1 MQIPDNYQY
10 DAASGLYYRQQIV
23 FNEAGQPQKQ
33 VFWLNAE
40 TGLEQ
45 EAFYDLEI
53 PPGFSPYGDNKLYYR
68 NELATDPAS
77 GAQIQKVTYYELA
90 SGEFYEVDYPLDN
103 PTEQPPY
110 GGGQATVS
118 GGYNSQGSPQAEQA
132 YPDNASYMTQSP
144 HTNLG
149 YYETTPEEKKR
160 NNRVIGIIVGVILLL
175 ICLPFVIITIWLSSL
190 SDDPDYSQEF
200 GTEVIINHDNNE
212 IQEPQIDS
220 TIPIIDGNN
229 NQDIIIP
236 HNDQVQLFITY
247 DSPNRGD
254 IVLKGLNLS
263 DQYFISSDFAAA
275 NDIYGEYTMLYEW
288 AINFYTDD
296 AATEGY
302 QVSLN
307 YFGDAGYDHSISM
320 QDLEADSWAFG
331 LDFGYDYLDTLDYT
345 FNYGA
350 DGNLYINFLDVH
362 FDDESFNFEKVEEI
376 VISTYEMG
384 TSDYFEVEVIIN
396 ERQPFSEDK

>member
-10 DAASGLYYRQQIV
+10 DAASGLYYRQEIII
-23 FNEAGQPQKQ
+23 NSAGQPQKQ

-68 NELATDPAS
+68 NELTYDPAS

-90 SGEFYEVDYPLDN
+90 SGEFYEVDYPL
-103 PTEQPPY
+103 TQTAEQPN
-110 GGGQATVS
+110 GGTNSAAS
-118 GGYNSQGSPQAEQA
+118 GSYNSQGSNQPQQA
-132 YPDNASYMTQSP
+132 YPDNATYMTQSP

-160 NNRVIGIIVGVILLL
+160 NNRTIGIIVGIVLLL
-175 ICLPFVIITIWLSSL
+175 ICLPFVIISIWLSSL
-190 SDDPDYSQEF
+190 SVDHNYTQDMAPE
-200 GTEVIINHDNNE
+200 IIFNHDVASE
-212 IQEPQIDS
+212 EPQVDS
-220 TIPIIDGNN
+220 TMPIIDDGNSN
-229 NQDIIIP
+229 NIHIP
-236 HNDQVQLFITY
+236 SNDQIQLFITY
-247 DSPNRGD
+247 DSPNRAD
-254 IVLKGLNLS
+254 IVLKGLDLS
-263 DQYFISSDFAAA
+263 EQYFISSDFAAA
-275 NDIYGEYTMLYEW
+275 NDIYGDYTMLYEW

-296 AATEGY
+296 EATEGY

-320 QDLEADSWAFG
+320 QDLEADSWS
-331 LDFGYDYLDTLDYT
+331 FGYDYGYNYLDTLTYVY
-345 FNYGA
+345 NYSA
-350 DGNLYINFLDVH
+350 DGELYINFLDVH
-362 FDDESFNFEKVEEI
+362 FDDANFNFEEVEEI

-384 TSDYFEVEVIIN
+384 VSDYFSVEVIIN
-396 ERQPFSEDK
+396 ERQPLSE